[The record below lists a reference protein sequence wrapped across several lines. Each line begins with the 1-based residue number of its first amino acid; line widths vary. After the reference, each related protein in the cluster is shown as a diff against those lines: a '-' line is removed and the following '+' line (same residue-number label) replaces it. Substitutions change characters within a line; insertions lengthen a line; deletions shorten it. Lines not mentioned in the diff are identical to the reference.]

1 MGVPRFDSMP
11 PNGAQSPREEP
22 LSGRLMTDLSFWDH
36 CTASDVI
43 KYLVIFQEE
52 VQSVYPFIDISEYI
66 AQSKGILQAIRNGGL
81 LMEEDESTMSKL
93 CSKDIN
99 LARVAI
105 ATGIILEE
113 PSKIELSTAIV
124 NSVETIVS
132 IILTPRVDL
141 KEIQLTSLLS
151 IYYFHS
157 GEELLSWRT
166 IGIAARKSLELGL
179 HRKRSLL
186 DNFKD
191 SDSRRLAARVF
202 WCVYILDRQW
212 SFGTTLSFALV
223 EKEID
228 PELPK
233 PDEEYPYLQCMVGH
247 GQLCSKIWDALPPL
261 GSASQ
266 SIPDNIASGQDLCIQ
281 DWLNSIPPYLR
292 LHHPRLGLTPQRQ
305 PRLSHYLRALLYL
318 RGNHTRILIYRHHL
332 ISTAS
337 ITASLRSALL
347 VVDIAQDSIQVLV
360 HLHATTDIYLQQQN
374 VFNDFLLSALAVLFL
389 AVCHAPETFSAL
401 YQRTFSEAGDL
412 VKDLSRYNIV
422 SKRLWRSIRD
432 MIRRIKVFGFLQT
445 TNEENGVPGEDFS
458 GIADEQNKIAE
469 VTTGLGETVPM
480 STPQTE
486 AFTFGDISMPDTDLA
501 SSGPDMFHMRNDLL
515 NLFNA
520 FEQGQQFLQPIQG
533 TLSQEEEFAMA
544 TEQRKDISM
553 RFQGLI

>member
-43 KYLVIFQEE
+43 KYLVIFQKKYN
-52 VQSVYPFIDISEYI
+52 QYIRSLILARYI

-247 GQLCSKIWDALPPL
+247 
-261 GSASQ
+261 
-266 SIPDNIASGQDLCIQ
+266 ASGQDLCIQ